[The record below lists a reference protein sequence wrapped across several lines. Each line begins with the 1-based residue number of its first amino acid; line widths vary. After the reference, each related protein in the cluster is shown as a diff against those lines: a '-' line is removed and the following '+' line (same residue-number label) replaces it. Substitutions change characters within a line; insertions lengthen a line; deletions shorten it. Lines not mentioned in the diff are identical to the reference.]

1 MSAEYRIIIIWWISL
16 LPREW
21 IRVIGPR
28 WVSSK
33 LDSLSGPLCWFS
45 PATLLKWIRVHRF
58 RGVSCRIGVGQK
70 LSTHFFSK
78 KNWWINER
86 AEVFTRESGPDCR
99 FCCACGALGGRAAW
113 LGGRRVALDAASR
126 RSWCCRRLQPR
137 HHCRSPPKSAPGADP
152 TVLLASVAAAAAAA
166 AAAAV
171 AAAAAAAGAGA
182 AAGAAAAADVVAV
195 AISAATRSG
204 GPYWLSTS
212 VRGKRSPVK
221 VPKRYGTTSK
231 QLFFFVCHKK
241 KNSKIFKCS
250 IRPRGFFFPAKW
262 LSNGWKIRHFF
273 KLDSSQTAW
282 NWFVQRSEYYFN
294 ASTQNIETHWNVKN
308 FCILKTNLWTHRST
322 CLSMKM
328 IRVSC

>member
-171 AAAAAAAGAGA
+171 AAAAAAAVAVA
-182 AAGAAAAADVVAV
+182 VAVPAAAAAAVPAAVVGGGAAPFAVDADFAAVVVAAAAAAAAAAAV
-195 AISAATRSG
+195 GGRGLGGRAWRWPTSTWGTFLARRTICEGSCRGRGGGSASPAPS
-204 GPYWLSTS
+204 LS
-212 VRGKRSPVK
+212 SP
-221 VPKRYGTTSK
+221 R
-231 QLFFFVCHKK
+231 
-241 KNSKIFKCS
+241 N
-250 IRPRGFFFPAKW
+250 KW
-262 LSNGWKIRHFF
+262 S
-273 KLDSSQTAW
+273 
-282 NWFVQRSEYYFN
+282 
-294 ASTQNIETHWNVKN
+294 
-308 FCILKTNLWTHRST
+308 THRCAPPAASE
-322 CLSMKM
+322 
-328 IRVSC
+328 